1 MPSRVPA
8 TDLAAA
14 ELTVTGLLADAA
26 TEHRTVV
33 AAVAVFAVT
42 YAFIATEKVHRVAAA
57 LGGVA
62 AMTVIGLVDADS
74 AFFDHETG
82 VDWNVIFLL
91 FGMMVIVGI
100 LKHTGLFEFLAL
112 WAARRSR
119 GEPRRLLALTILVTA
134 VPSPILDNVTTV
146 LLVTPVILQV
156 CARLGLSPVPYLM
169 TVVFAAN
176 IGGMATLI
184 GDPPNIIIASRGGLT
199 FNDFLVHS
207 LPITVVLIVG
217 LVFLTRLLFRREL
230 EQETLNDIAD
240 IRPREAI
247 TDLPRLV
254 RCLAVLTVTMVAFS
268 LHHTLHLDPS
278 IVAMLGAGAM
288 VVVAGATPEEFL
300 AEIEWT
306 TLAFFMALF
315 VLVGSLVEVGVI
327 GDLGRL
333 AADTMG
339 EHELLAST
347 VLLFGSAVVGG
358 FVDNIPYTAATVPIV
373 EDLVAASP
381 NDGSG
386 SPLWW
391 SFVLGADL
399 GGNTTAVAA
408 GANVVVLGLAHRA
421 GHRIS
426 FWRFTKYGLV
436 VTFSSLA
443 VGWLYIWLRYFVLA

>member
-1 MPSRVPA
+1 MTWTVGQVLEAAVTDHRV
-8 TDLAAA
+8 
-14 ELTVTGLLADAA
+14 
-26 TEHRTVV
+26 VV
-33 AAVAVFAVT
+33 AAIAIFAVT

-62 AMTVIGLVDADS
+62 AMTLIGLVDADS
-74 AFFDHETG
+74 AFFDRETG

-100 LKHTGLFEFLAL
+100 LKHTGLFEALAL
-112 WAARRSR
+112 WAARTSR
-119 GEPRRLLALTILVTA
+119 GDPQRLLALTVLVTA

-156 CARLGLSPVPYLM
+156 CARLGLAPAPYLM

-184 GDPPNIIIASRGGLT
+184 GDPPNIIIASRGDLT

-207 LPITVVLIVG
+207 LPITVVLIIG
-217 LVFLTRLLFRREL
+217 LVALCRLLFRRQL
-230 EQETLNDIAD
+230 DQPTHNDVAD
-240 IRPREAI
+240 IRPAAAI
-247 TDLPRLV
+247 TDVRRLV
-254 RCLAVLTVTMVAFS
+254 RCLVVLALVMVAFS

-288 VVVAGATPEEFL
+288 VVVSGATPEEFL

-315 VLVGSLVEVGVI
+315 VLVGGLVEVGVI
-327 GDLGRL
+327 GDLGRV
-333 AADTMG
+333 AADAMG

-373 EDLVAASP
+373 DDMVAASP
-381 NDGSG
+381 NDSSS

-408 GANVVVLGLAHRA
+408 GANVVVLGLAARA
-421 GHRIS
+421 GHPIS
-426 FWRFTKYGLV
+426 FWTFTRYGIVVTASSLV
-436 VTFSSLA
+436 V
-443 VGWLYIWLRYFVLA
+443 GWIYVWLRYFVF

>member
-1 MPSRVPA
+1 MDVRDLMVVRALEAAA
-8 TDLAAA
+8 TD
-14 ELTVTGLLADAA
+14 
-26 TEHRTVV
+26 HRVVV
-33 AAVAVFAVT
+33 AAVAIFAIT

-62 AMTVIGLVDADS
+62 AMTAIGLVDADS
-74 AFFDHETG
+74 AFFDRDTG

-112 WAARRSR
+112 WAARKSH
-119 GEPRRLLALTILVTA
+119 GDPRRLLALTVLVTA

-146 LLVTPVILQV
+146 LLVTPVVLKV
-156 CARLGLSPVPYLM
+156 CARLGLSPAPYLM

-207 LPITVVLIVG
+207 LPITVVMTVG
-217 LVFLTRLLFRREL
+217 LVVLCRFMFRREL
-230 EQETLNDIAD
+230 DQPTHNDIAD
-240 IRPREAI
+240 IRPGEAI
-247 TDLPRLV
+247 TDIRLLV
-254 RCLAVLTVTMVAFS
+254 RCLVVLGLAMVAFS
-268 LHHTLHLDPS
+268 LHHMLHLDPS

-288 VVVAGATPEEFL
+288 VVVSGASPEEFL

-327 GDLGRL
+327 GDLGRV
-333 AADTMG
+333 AADAMA
-339 EHELLAST
+339 EHELLASS

-373 EDLVAASP
+373 DDMVAASP
-381 NDGSG
+381 NSGSG

-426 FWRFTKYGLV
+426 FWQFTRYGLV
-436 VTFSSLA
+436 VTFASLA
-443 VGWLYIWLRYFVLA
+443 VGWAYIWLRYFVLA